1 MTIHR
6 RAFDGLIP
14 GALPPIG
21 GIGGIG
27 VAIAAAALL
36 CAPTGLTA
44 QSHTP
49 GEPHEPHM
57 LAAADFGIDPSAVTF
72 TKDIAPNPGAELRAV
87 PPRGRGGPHLTPKLL
102 LWKPLRFQFT
112 QN

>member
-6 RAFDGLIP
+6 QAFDGLIP
-14 GALPPIG
+14 GAITA
-21 GIGGIG
+21 IG
-27 VAIAAAALL
+27 VAVAATALL

-49 GEPHEPHM
+49 GELHEPHI

-87 PPRGRGGPHLTPKLL
+87 PPRGRGGPHG
-102 LWKPLRFQFT
+102 FH
-112 QN
+112 